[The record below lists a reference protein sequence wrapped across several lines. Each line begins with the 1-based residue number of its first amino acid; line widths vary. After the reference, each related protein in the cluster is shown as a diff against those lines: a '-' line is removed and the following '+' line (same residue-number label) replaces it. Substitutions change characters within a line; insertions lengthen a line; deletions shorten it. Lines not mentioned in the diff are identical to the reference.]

1 MPTPITAPPDLVR
14 ADYSVYRYTDQIY
27 KIIRFKATAL
37 PLGLRDHSKF
47 EKHDAK
53 LPAALSRARKVVLE
67 LALCN
72 TWEYFCTFTLSKD
85 KHDRY
90 DLQGWH
96 KKFTQWLRDLR
107 KKGYNIQYLLV
118 PERHP
123 TSGAWHMHGFM
134 SGVSDMLVTFQE
146 ERKMGLKVTNKLV
159 NGGFWDW
166 PEYREKFGFCSFGF
180 IRDRVAVS
188 FYVVKYLTKD
198 LQADSMAVGLHLY
211 YASQGLNRSEKHAE
225 IFGNCSYLNQ
235 FLENDY
241 EFCETGMTQTKHK
254 LGWEFALEYMDFD
267 PLCPQ
272 DDIPDDIAGYVDD
285 CFGAVQLSFDDLSV

>member
-107 KKGYNIQYLLV
+107 KKGYKEEAKHNKQQ
-118 PERHP
+118 
-123 TSGAWHMHGFM
+123 SGAE
-134 SGVSDMLVTFQE
+134 MLSCF
-146 ERKMGLKVTNKLV
+146 
-159 NGGFWDW
+159 
-166 PEYREKFGFCSFGF
+166 FCYCH
-180 IRDRVAVS
+180 RD
-188 FYVVKYLTKD
+188 
-198 LQADSMAVGLHLY
+198 
-211 YASQGLNRSEKHAE
+211 
-225 IFGNCSYLNQ
+225 
-235 FLENDY
+235 
-241 EFCETGMTQTKHK
+241 TGRQN
-254 LGWEFALEYMDFD
+254 A
-267 PLCPQ
+267 P
-272 DDIPDDIAGYVDD
+272 
-285 CFGAVQLSFDDLSV
+285 